1 MRVKRRKKVS
11 EELMKVSKELV
22 GRRVG
27 IVRILGTA
35 RDVYGSEEEKESEG
49 GDKMKESEEL
59 VEEIEAKRSSE
70 SEKGGSKV
78 KESKELVEE
87 VEAKRSSENRKG
99 GKKMKELKELVEEI
113 KAKRGLLME
122 KVLQWASNLKP
133 VRDIHV
139 KVKGRYYPLIE
150 KETGKLFLIDKV
162 QGKKVPFDTLEDQSM
177 KKEQFVFVSI
187 LAEKKEE
194 IEKEVEEGKRKYLE
208 GKLEEVNNLLNK
220 F

>member
-1 MRVKRRKKVS
+1 MSNNERK
-11 EELMKVSKELV
+11 EERM
-22 GRRVG
+22 
-27 IVRILGTA
+27 
-35 RDVYGSEEEKESEG
+35 EERK
-49 GDKMKESEEL
+49 
-59 VEEIEAKRSSE
+59 
-70 SEKGGSKV
+70 EKG
-78 KESKELVEE
+78 VE
-87 VEAKRSSENRKG
+87 KMYKG